1 MCRFKSS
8 DGVKVSGGYSE
19 FQYILCVGSRFIVI
33 AVVGFVGYSFNTSY
47 VSVQGNR
54 SYERLCRP
62 KFQYILCVGSS
73 IPIFYIALFYSG
85 FNTSYVSVQVIIC
98 LGFYSWHSSFNTS
111 YVSVQVSIITNNVD
125 FFDSFNTSYVS
136 VQAIRGFK

>member
-47 VSVQGNR
+47 VSVQVEGD
-54 SYERLCRP
+54 
-62 KFQYILCVGSS
+62 
-73 IPIFYIALFYSG
+73 SG
-85 FNTSYVSVQVIIC
+85 TNYMP
-98 LGFYSWHSSFNTS
+98 LSFNTS
-111 YVSVQVSIITNNVD
+111 YVSVQVKKQRDNVEVNRVSIHPMCR
-125 FFDSFNTSYVS
+125 FKKWSLS
-136 VQAIRGFK
+136 V